1 MTVTPLIVYFYCLA
15 KHATSQVL
23 QAKTVS
29 KHYTCL
35 GNGSSGV
42 VVLGTRVLKVVGSS
56 PCTTHWM
63 DIFIVNLLLKLY

>member
-1 MTVTPLIVYFYCLA
+1 MTVTPIIVYFYCLA

-42 VVLGTRVLKVVGSS
+42 VVLEGDTCSEGHGFESLHHTLDGHFYR
-56 PCTTHWM
+56 
-63 DIFIVNLLLKLY
+63 